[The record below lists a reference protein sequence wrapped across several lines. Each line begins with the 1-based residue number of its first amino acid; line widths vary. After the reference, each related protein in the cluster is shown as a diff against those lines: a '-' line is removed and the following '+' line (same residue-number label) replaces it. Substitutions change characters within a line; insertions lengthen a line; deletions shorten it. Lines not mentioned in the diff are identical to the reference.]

1 MNILQN
7 MSFCA
12 KGKMLKQ
19 CSEQREG
26 DLMMTVYIFGLN
38 IPLSFSL
45 FAVFISPFYFF
56 AERFKRKL
64 PLQVVSVLPVFDFT
78 ALGFIFYCQ

>member
-38 IPLSFSL
+38 IPLSCSL

-56 AERFKRKL
+56 
-64 PLQVVSVLPVFDFT
+64 
-78 ALGFIFYCQ
+78 C